1 MQMLSANRS
10 IHIFLKRSKVFFL
23 FLFLAMHAYNVL
35 GSDILSDSIPVP
47 SKSDRDAIFEKNREN
62 WKSFLIK
69 NIRGDVPE
77 KNNAPNGRYEAT
89 VRFIVNTDGTID
101 DIGIITDPGYG
112 AAEELV
118 RVIKLSS
125 GNWKPAVRNGKEIKA
140 FKVQPMTFEVNGK
153 RTVSNFKLP
162 AVIRNYGFEDFNV
175 MLRPISWSP
184 QNTKSQYIVITA
196 PIVHSGAAS
205 MLITPKPDAGT
216 ERGVGLFNTVLTKNL
231 LENKK
236 KICIS
241 AFIKTENLADGT
253 ASIWMQLNGKGLII
267 ADKNSDEESAKG
279 SSDWTKYT
287 IELSLTN
294 EVQSVAFGCKMNGT
308 GRAWF
313 DDFEV
318 LIDDEPVK

>member
-1 MQMLSANRS
+1 MFSANRT
-10 IHIFLKRSKVFFL
+10 IHIFLKRSKIFLL
-23 FLFLAMHAYNVL
+23 FLFLATHAYNVL
-35 GSDILSDSIPVP
+35 GSNILPDTIPVL
-47 SKSDRDAIFEKNREN
+47 SRSDRDAEFEKNGEN
-62 WKSFLIK
+62 WKSFLTK
-69 NIRGDVPE
+69 NIRGEVPE
-77 KNNAPNGRYEAT
+77 KNNAPNGRYEVAVT
-89 VRFIVNTDGTID
+89 FIVNTDGTVG
-101 DIGIITDPGYG
+101 DIGIVADPGYG

-125 GNWKPAVRNGKEIKA
+125 GNWKPAVKNGKEIKA

-162 AVIRNYGFEDFNV
+162 AVIRNYGFEDFDV

-184 QNTKSQYIVITA
+184 QNTKSQYIIIPA
-196 PIVHSGAAS
+196 SIAHSGAAS
-205 MLITPKPDAGT
+205 MLITSKPDAST
-216 ERGVGLFNTVLTKNL
+216 DRGVGLYNTILTKNL

-236 KICIS
+236 KISIS

-253 ASIWMQLNGKGLII
+253 ASIWVQLNGKGLII

-308 GRAWF
+308 GKAWF

-318 LIDDEPVK
+318 LIDDVVLK